1 MTLVK
6 WTNHPVL
13 NEMLGNR
20 FMRQNNGCQANR
32 PAANI
37 SETEN
42 EFLIELAAPG
52 MKKENFNI
60 DLDKDILNISTK
72 IEEKE
77 EKSEKSYNRMEFN
90 FQEFCRSFTL
100 PETIDRENIQAE
112 YKDGI
117 LNVILPKQEEVVK
130 NEKRKIDIA

>member
-20 FMRQNNGCQANR
+20 FMRQNNGFHMNR

-37 SETEN
+37 SETDKD
-42 EFLIELAAPG
+42 FTIELAAPG
-52 MKKENFNI
+52 MKKENFSI
-60 DLDKDILNISTK
+60 DLDKDIINITAK

-77 EKSEKSYNRMEFN
+77 EKNEKNYNRMEFN
-90 FQEFCRSFTL
+90 YQEFCRSFTL
-100 PETIDRENIQAE
+100 PETIDRENIKAE

-117 LNVILPKQEEVVK
+117 LNVVLPKKEEVVR
-130 NEKRKIDIA
+130 NEKRSIKIS